1 MTLYLCKLDPSETHR
16 GEPKFVA
23 VLGRI
28 VGDDDSGYRFLP
40 NVSGRKAS
48 RRAHADFMSCIPR
61 WTDAC
66 GFTRLLDKREV
77 DAAQRS
83 A

>member
-1 MTLYLCKLDPSETHR
+1 MILYLCKLDPSEIR
-16 GEPKFVA
+16 LGEPKFVA

-28 VGDDDSGYRFLP
+28 VGDDDSGFRFLP

-48 RRAHADFMSCIPR
+48 RRAHRYFMDCIPR
-61 WTDAC
+61 WTNDC

-77 DAAQRS
+77 EAAQRS